1 MQGTAPEDVY
11 PNTIFLPGTGVQRG
25 STYIGDG
32 DPLSPHWAS
41 VPNAYRYNL
50 THLFIPFQIHDMRYK
65 LNNNSPHLVYRID
78 PKEVDGLPK
87 IPAQP
92 IGYAD
97 AEKLLEKLGGKD
109 SPESWR
115 GGIKG
120 IDYKVT

>member
-1 MQGTAPEDVY
+1 MH
-11 PNTIFLPGTGVQRG
+11 TI
-25 STYIGDG
+25 DG
-32 DPLSPHWAS
+32 YYQHNCHRKKLISS
-41 VPNAYRYNL
+41 N
-50 THLFIPFQIHDMRYK
+50 QI
-65 LNNNSPHLVYRID
+65 LYRID

>member
-1 MQGTAPEDVY
+1 MH
-11 PNTIFLPGTGVQRG
+11 TIDGFLDHCIIVIEGHK
-25 STYIGDG
+25 YI
-32 DPLSPHWAS
+32 
-41 VPNAYRYNL
+41 VTKY
-50 THLFIPFQIHDMRYK
+50 F
-65 LNNNSPHLVYRID
+65 YRID

-120 IDYKVT
+120 IDYKVTLTCLDCGEVSNNTYCIW